1 MTEETGGYA
10 EVLHCTTEER
20 QTDDLLGILRA
31 QLGPEYLDPEVN
43 QDPLGIFAL
52 AVPQERKIAS
62 AFFLELQRKLLL
74 MERAS
79 RMIQIQHNVT
89 KDQQVALSR
98 LVTAVSRISHPFPDE
113 DNGRYTLTKG
123 IYAYEPHVAKG
134 HGQKIKPEQYHY
146 AEPANMVWSIYDAK
160 KNQTLSLTFFP
171 IPYGH
176 YGKKYPELD
185 GTSPDEAREILL
197 TGCNRSSK
205 ILHVADIVDKAKP
218 TYQPAHMSIRLDEGR
233 AFFPFTDRRPVA
245 DIGGVLC
252 RENELPGFDL
262 RFTGAPDI
270 STFVHIHNGR
280 YNQQKRGT
288 YHPHHAIELISST
301 LMKMDLQPSV
311 KFSSAHVSKS

>member
-1 MTEETGGYA
+1 MAEEPCGYA
-10 EVLHCTTEER
+10 GVLTNSQEQC
-20 QTDDLLGILRA
+20 QTDDLLGALRV
-31 QLGPEYLDPEVN
+31 QLGPEYLDPGVN
-43 QDPLGIFAL
+43 QDPLGIFTL

-79 RMIQIQHNVT
+79 RMIQIPQKIE
-89 KDQQVALSR
+89 KDQQIALSR
-98 LVTAVSRISHPFPDE
+98 LVSFVSRISHPFPDE
-113 DNGRYTLTKG
+113 DHGRYNLTKG
-123 IYAYEPHVAKG
+123 IYAYEPHVAEG
-134 HGQKIKPEQYHY
+134 HGQKIKPDQYHY
-146 AEPANMVWSIYDAK
+146 AEPANMVWSIYDTK

-185 GTSPDEAREILL
+185 GTPPDEAREILL

-205 ILHVADIVDKAKP
+205 ILHVADIIDRAKP
-218 TYQPAHMSIRLDEGR
+218 TYQPAHMSLRLDEGR

-288 YHPHHAIELISST
+288 YHPHHAIELISNT
-301 LMKMDLQPSV
+301 MMKMDLKPSM
-311 KFSSAHVSKS
+311 KFTHAYVSKS